1 MARYNN
7 HVKKTTVDFPGG
19 IPLCQFNFQVP
30 QVLLSSNERLTGASD
45 PQRRGMFH
53 HFLCTTRRWNGWVVF
68 TIVYMLASLTW
79 NMALHAGGKSEG
91 TCQTM
96 IEMHH

>member
-1 MARYNN
+1 MFLFPSEYTGHHVTLWFMARYNN

-53 HFLCTTRRWNGWVVF
+53 HFLCTMRR
-68 TIVYMLASLTW
+68 
-79 NMALHAGGKSEG
+79 
-91 TCQTM
+91 
-96 IEMHH
+96 